1 MSNSTLDPDNLP
13 VTPDRVLGS
22 GHGKGALGPSDS
34 SDSGSDMQGVPG
46 QDAEELDNDS
56 DAAGTGERAGVEPHN
71 GVADG
76 GDIDVDHV
84 ERLAPVPPAE
94 EGEDELPPRSTVPPA
109 PSA

>member
-1 MSNSTLDPDNLP
+1 MSSSSLDPDNLP
-13 VTPDRVLGS
+13 VTPDRVLGC

-46 QDAEELDNDS
+46 QDADELDNDS

-71 GVADG
+71 TAPDG

-84 ERLAPVPPAE
+84 ESLAPVSPAE
-94 EGEDELPPRSTVPPA
+94 EGEEELPPRITAPPA

>member
-1 MSNSTLDPDNLP
+1 MSSSSLDPDNLP

-46 QDAEELDNDS
+46 QDAEALDSDS
-56 DAAGTGERAGVEPHN
+56 DAAGMGERAGVEPQN
-71 GVADG
+71 AVPDG

-84 ERLAPVPPAE
+84 ESIAPVQPA
-94 EGEDELPPRSTVPPA
+94 GDADAQDPA
-109 PSA
+109 PQAPRP

>member
-71 GVADG
+71 AAPDG

-94 EGEDELPPRSTVPPA
+94 EGEGELSPRITISPA